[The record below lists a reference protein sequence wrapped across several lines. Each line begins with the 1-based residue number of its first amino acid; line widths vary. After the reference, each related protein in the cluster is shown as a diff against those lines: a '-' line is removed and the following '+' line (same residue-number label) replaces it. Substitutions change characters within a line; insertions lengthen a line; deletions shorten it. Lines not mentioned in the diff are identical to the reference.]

1 MPQMSNRKFRIIM
14 QTVCIFRGYC
24 SRLSG
29 EKTNAYRQQGTWNK
43 EPNTRT
49 KIQKP
54 RQSSWSPRSMP
65 STFHRSHSPLP
76 LLIIIEFLENFAALE
91 RGKRKRKRCLSA
103 RDFCIWQRK
112 RNERVGFSHHSPIAK
127 NENEYPNAPF
137 PPGLHCIIQ
146 LRSLLLHQPVRPPAR
161 SFIPSVL
168 ADNNANNDNDY
179 NAWTKYS
186 RRCRPLSIEPWTPRS
201 SISPLFLAS
210 NELLYGCIIPIVN
223 AECLCLCPVWPSGN
237 STNSFQKCKRNSK
250 IRFQTVP

>member
-161 SFIPSVL
+161 SFI
-168 ADNNANNDNDY
+168 
-179 NAWTKYS
+179 
-186 RRCRPLSIEPWTPRS
+186 RPFWLTIML
-201 SISPLFLAS
+201 IMIM
-210 NELLYGCIIPIVN
+210 IIMHEQNIPGDAV
-223 AECLCLCPVWPSGN
+223 LCLSNHGLHGAPFPRCFWHLMN
-237 STNSFQKCKRNSK
+237 FFMAASFA
-250 IRFQTVP
+250 